1 MTDVDPTAV
10 LTSDADDVDPA
21 AVLTGPDVPDVLI
34 IHPPPAAVDDDELAR
49 RQNTDIG

>member
-10 LTSDADDVDPA
+10 LTTDTGPVDAA

-49 RQNTDIG
+49 RQNNDIG